1 MITLIIFVIG
11 AIFVSFVL
19 RMLRRVTK
27 IVDTISYLLI
37 LGIFIYSWVNN
48 GILSAIIVGIIS
60 AIIILYMTGIT
71 SETTIRRYGKKYKF
85 ECERCNFNDV
95 DIIDDNGNIITIEC
109 PRCGYRKTYYL
120 HQSTV
125 PISFYHLIL
134 LKIYVAQ

>member
-11 AIFVSFVL
+11 AILVSFVL

-120 HQSTV
+120 T
-125 PISFYHLIL
+125 
-134 LKIYVAQ
+134 